1 MWYELRIK
9 IYFLHVDIQFSQ
21 HRLLKGLS
29 FPHGVLAPLSRLMS
43 PHEQELF
50 PGPSIL
56 CP

>member
-9 IYFLHVDIQFSQ
+9 IYFLHMDIQFSQ

-29 FPHGVLAPLSRLMS
+29 FPHGVLAPLSRLTS
-43 PHEQELF
+43 PHEQELY